1 MSKVLNNMVVIG
13 GVCKAFRMS
22 LGVKQIEVAYEL
34 GYSLENISS
43 FENGRNDNYR
53 IFMWYLSK
61 GLTYEKLIRL
71 SEEWGEW
78 N

>member
-1 MSKVLNNMVVIG
+1 MNELIVIG

-22 LGVKQIEVAYEL
+22 LGVTQTDVAKDL
-34 GYSLENISS
+34 GYSLENVSS

-53 IFMWYLSK
+53 ILLWYMSK
-61 GLTYEKLIRL
+61 GLTYEKLRRL
-71 SEEWGEW
+71 AEEW

>member
-1 MSKVLNNMVVIG
+1 MTKILTNMVVIG
-13 GVCKAFRMS
+13 GICKAFRLS
-22 LGVKQIEVAYEL
+22 LGVKQIDVAYEL

-61 GLTYEKLIRL
+61 GLTFDKIQRL
-71 SEEWGEW
+71 SKEWEEWT
-78 N
+78 